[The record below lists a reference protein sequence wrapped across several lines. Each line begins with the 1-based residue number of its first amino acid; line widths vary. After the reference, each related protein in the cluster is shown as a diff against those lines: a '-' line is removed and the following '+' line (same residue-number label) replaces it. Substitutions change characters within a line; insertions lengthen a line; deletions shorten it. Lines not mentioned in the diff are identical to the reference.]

1 MLLLLLGSGRDRG
14 EGGSLRLLLL
24 IRRGGLS
31 ARGSK
36 GGKEERELG
45 RRRREGPHEI
55 YGVVESR
62 GDGGQ
67 GLGRQE
73 GCSAQ
78 CLHLQHDRGR
88 GREEERVGGA
98 CVCGQLVGVA
108 ELDLGEKGRCP
119 GKECSPGEVFAMR
132 GRARQKC
139 NRRGRLAKSGP
150 AVPLAN
156 TKPEGSCLQ
165 VRKKG
170 KEKEHVPRERRH
182 RPSTFR
188 PRPLFAVSPSPPPQ

>member
-1 MLLLLLGSGRDRG
+1 MCLSLSLCRRRRVPSGGKLRAQGEAKLVGSLTSRSGGFTRRRLLLLLLLGAGRDRG

-24 IRRGGLS
+24 MRRGGLS
-31 ARGSK
+31 TRGSK

-45 RRRREGPHEI
+45 RRRREGTHEI

-67 GLGRQE
+67 GLGHQE

-78 CLHLQHDRGR
+78 CLHLQHDCGR

-98 CVCGQLVGVA
+98 CVCGQLVGVS
-108 ELDLGEKGRCP
+108 ELDLGEKGQCP

-132 GRARQKC
+132 GRAR
-139 NRRGRLAKSGP
+139 
-150 AVPLAN
+150 
-156 TKPEGSCLQ
+156 
-165 VRKKG
+165 
-170 KEKEHVPRERRH
+170 
-182 RPSTFR
+182 
-188 PRPLFAVSPSPPPQ
+188 